1 MPMDYKKLA
10 ANREGSVVSVWIGP
24 SGGTTLG
31 VTNLA
36 VPEAAE
42 LNNTGGTSGMQKA
55 SQSISWN
62 DWDFGI
68 QASETNSEPSMAD
81 SASYEEFGQTNF
93 GGGVSFYMPYEY
105 DDNTNQHSVIYDLT
119 DEPGTVNDIFVRIDG
134 AAKTVDTP
142 AANGDYVSGFRVQ
155 TGSEDNPFTPGE
167 SKRRTVGFNAKGGVA
182 PYTIVGPHTLTI
194 VPPASTPWSAGRKGR
209 LRVTVGG
216 RDYTNALR
224 WTSNNGAAVQV
235 YPGGFYHVTGVAG
248 GTAIITARDEKAGTT
263 VSETVTITA
272 P

>member
-10 ANREGSVVSVWIGP
+10 ANRETSAVTVWVGP

-31 VTNLA
+31 ITNIA

-42 LNNTGGTSGMQKA
+42 LNNTGGTSGVQPA

-62 DWDFGI
+62 DWDFGL

-81 SASYEEFGQTNF
+81 AASYEEFGQTNY
-93 GGGVSFYMPYEY
+93 GGGISFYMPYEY

-119 DEPGTVNDIFVRIDG
+119 DIPGTVVDVAVRIDG
-134 AAKTVDTP
+134 EKFIDTP

-182 PYTIVGPHTLTI
+182 PYTIVGPHTITI
-194 VPPASTPWSAGRKGR
+194 VPPASTPWAAGRKGR
-209 LRVTVGG
+209 LRATVQG

-224 WTSNNGAAVQV
+224 WTSSNGAAVQV
-235 YPGGFYHVTGVAG
+235 YPGGFYEVVGTAG
-248 GTAIITARDEKAGTT
+248 GTAIVTARDDKAGTQVT
-263 VSETVTITA
+263 QTVTITA